1 LRRKL
6 PKSRA
11 IAAAVLLAS
20 TGGSTL
26 TAAEL
31 KSETIRGW
39 NAYIEATEARI
50 EAELGS
56 EAAFLVQD
64 FSPRLDARETILA
77 GKVYVEKMETR
88 NVEGKRIRIP
98 SGRIHHWLG
107 SVLIRNVELSEVL
120 GWLRDCS
127 NFENHFEG
135 VERSR
140 NLSAQGD
147 VLACFLRVR
156 GKKVRSV
163 HYNTEQ
169 TIRYRTMGE
178 GRATSRTEATRI
190 VQLRDPGS
198 PKESEM
204 PEGRDSGYL
213 WRWNSYWRF
222 KAEGNQVIV
231 ECETI
236 SLSRSVPK
244 AFWWIV
250 KPFLSSLP
258 KEYLEGTLASLRDAI
273 EGAAASIGD

>member
-1 LRRKL
+1 MKL
-6 PKSRA
+6 QLQKSRA
-11 IAAAVLLAS
+11 LAAAILLAS
-20 TGGSTL
+20 TGGSSL
-26 TAAEL
+26 FAAEL
-31 KSETIRGW
+31 KPETIRAW
-39 NAYIEATEARI
+39 SAYIEATEARI
-50 EAELGS
+50 TAELAPEG
-56 EAAFLVQD
+56 AFLVQEN
-64 FSPRLDARETILA
+64 SPRLDARETILA
-77 GKVYVEKMETR
+77 GRVYVEKMETR
-88 NVEGKRIRIP
+88 NVEGKKIP
-98 SGRIHHWLG
+98 IPGGRIHHWLG

-140 NLSAQGD
+140 NLSVQGD
-147 VLACFLRVR
+147 VIECFLRVR
-156 GKKVRSV
+156 GKKVRTV
-163 HYNTEQ
+163 HYDTEQ
-169 TIRYRTMGE
+169 TIRYSTVGA
-178 GRATSRTEATRI
+178 GRAASRTEATRI
-190 VQLRDPGS
+190 VQLKDPGS

-231 ECETI
+231 ECESI

-258 KEYLEGTLASLRDAI
+258 KEYLQSTLASLRDAI
-273 EGAAASIGD
+273 EAAAHPPTD